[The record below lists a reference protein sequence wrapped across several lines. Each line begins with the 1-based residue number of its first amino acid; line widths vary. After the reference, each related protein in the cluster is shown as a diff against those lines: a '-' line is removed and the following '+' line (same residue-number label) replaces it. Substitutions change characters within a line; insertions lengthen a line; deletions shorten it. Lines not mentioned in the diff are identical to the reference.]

1 LQRAASI
8 LGVPLP
14 QAAREAGA
22 AWLDRLAE
30 WNARVD
36 MTAARSADELVDLM
50 VADALVL
57 SSRVPER
64 ARVIDVGTGASGSL
78 FVPPTSIRLHAPSGG
93 WPLQRAASILGV
105 PLPQAALEAGSAWL
119 DRLAEWN
126 ARVDMTA
133 ARSADELVDLMTGD
147 ALVLSSRVPERARVI
162 DVGAGAG
169 APGLALAILRP
180 DLAVTLVEPQGKRAA
195 FLRTVIGAI
204 DRLDVSLEPKTGEAL
219 AQGNGG
225 AWDVALARATLA
237 PAAWLELAARL
248 VAPSGSAWVFLAR
261 EPAPTRPGMVQ
272 VEAFDYV
279 WPLTKAGRTLVRYL
293 REA

>member
-1 LQRAASI
+1 
-8 LGVPLP
+8 
-14 QAAREAGA
+14 
-22 AWLDRLAE
+22 
-30 WNARVD
+30 
-36 MTAARSADELVDLM
+36 
-50 VADALVL
+50 
-57 SSRVPER
+57 
-64 ARVIDVGTGASGSL
+64 
-78 FVPPTSIRLHAPSGG
+78 
-93 WPLQRAASILGV
+93 LQRAASILGV

-180 DLAVTLVEPQGKRAA
+180 DLAVTL
-195 FLRTVIGAI
+195 IGAI

-248 VAPSGSAWVFLAR
+248 VAPGGSAWVFLAR
-261 EPAPTRPGMVQ
+261 ELAPTRPGMVQ

>member
-1 LQRAASI
+1 
-8 LGVPLP
+8 
-14 QAAREAGA
+14 
-22 AWLDRLAE
+22 
-30 WNARVD
+30 
-36 MTAARSADELVDLM
+36 
-50 VADALVL
+50 
-57 SSRVPER
+57 
-64 ARVIDVGTGASGSL
+64 
-78 FVPPTSIRLHAPSGG
+78 
-93 WPLQRAASILGV
+93 LQRAASILGV

-180 DLAVTLVEPQGKRAA
+180 DLAVTLAEPRGKRAA

-248 VAPSGSAWVFLAR
+248 VAPGGSAWVFLAR
-261 EPAPTRPGMVQ
+261 ELAPTRPGMVQ